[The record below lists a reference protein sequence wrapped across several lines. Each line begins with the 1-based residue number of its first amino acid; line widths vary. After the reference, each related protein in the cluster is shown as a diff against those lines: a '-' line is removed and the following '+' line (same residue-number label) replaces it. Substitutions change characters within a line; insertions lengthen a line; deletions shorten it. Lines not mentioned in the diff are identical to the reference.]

1 MLTQTK
7 DDAVPVVVAI
17 SLAGAGHVMFNAAPF
32 EILKQPEQVGGF
44 VCGRIVGYR
53 FDSLSPLPA
62 GPIFARSV
70 NVLAI

>member
-7 DDAVPVVVAI
+7 YDAVPVIVAI
-17 SLAGAGHVMFNAAPF
+17 SLAGAGYVMFNAAPL
-32 EILKQPEQVGGF
+32 EILKQPEQAGGL
-44 VCGRIVGYR
+44 VCCRIVGYR

-70 NVLAI
+70 NVLAV